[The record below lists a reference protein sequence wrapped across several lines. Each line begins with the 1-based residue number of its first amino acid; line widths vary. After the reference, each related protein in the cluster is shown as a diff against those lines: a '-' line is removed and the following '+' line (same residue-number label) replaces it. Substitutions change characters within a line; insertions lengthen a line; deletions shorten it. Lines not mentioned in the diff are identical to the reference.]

1 MLYLELHSQL
11 ASLVQS
17 TPWYRTMKL
26 SRLYP
31 ARRIASELQGEYMIS
46 FERPGDAGLGLG
58 PEV

>member
-1 MLYLELHSQL
+1 MKQMGQRCMVHLELHSQL

-31 ARRIASELQGEYMIS
+31 ARRIASELHRGTYMNCS
-46 FERPGDAGLGLG
+46 QHDS
-58 PEV
+58 